1 MTENNK
7 DILRRPELKAA
18 PYSLPEGY
26 FDDLKRR
33 VTEHAKPAET
43 PGKGSR
49 RILMTILSVA
59 ATFII
64 MVSAGTFFLSRVTP
78 GDMYTQE
85 DFLVFSNNITEE
97 LLYNAYAEADIQ
109 EDDIIE
115 YLIYS
120 GESAETI
127 ESYIEL

>member
-7 DILRRPELKAA
+7 NILRRPELKAA

-43 PGKGSR
+43 PGKER
-49 RILMTILSVA
+49 RKILMTILSVA

-78 GDMYTQE
+78 DDIYTQE

-97 LLYNAYAEADIQ
+97 LLYNAHAEADIQ